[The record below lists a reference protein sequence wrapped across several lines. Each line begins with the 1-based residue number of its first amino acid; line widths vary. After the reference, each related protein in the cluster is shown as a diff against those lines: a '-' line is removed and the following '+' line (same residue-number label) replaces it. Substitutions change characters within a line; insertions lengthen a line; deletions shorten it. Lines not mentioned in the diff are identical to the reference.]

1 MFARDVEIKRKK
13 FVEVVDGVQRLLNN
27 ERVRP
32 WLQKLNVHKSPR
44 WMEQGQFDKKKH
56 AVKGKPT
63 LLIAG

>member
-1 MFARDVEIKRKK
+1 VEAKRKK
-13 FVEVVDGVQRLLNN
+13 FVEAIDGVQKVLSS
-27 ERVRP
+27 EKVRP

-44 WMEQGQFDKKKH
+44 WMEQGQLEETKH